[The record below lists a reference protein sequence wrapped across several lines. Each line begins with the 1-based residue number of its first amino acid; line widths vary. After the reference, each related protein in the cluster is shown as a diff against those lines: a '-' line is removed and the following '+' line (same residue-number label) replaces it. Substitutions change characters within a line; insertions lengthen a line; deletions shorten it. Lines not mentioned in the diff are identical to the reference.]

1 MVSAKEPSRSVK
13 ILIVSQYWYPEN
25 GVPQRRWM
33 WLTKILVDAGH
44 EVSVIAPPPH
54 YERKIP
60 MSRWL
65 ATAALRS
72 HRTTETGPSQE
83 RIIRSGYFPA
93 GSSLTQR
100 VLNQAVVAASML
112 AVSLSP
118 WSEAGKLRPD
128 VVIGTVPALPT
139 ATVTQLIAR
148 LKRVPYAIDLR
159 DAWPELLHEN
169 RNWNAATGRRS
180 LREKLLRRGPLQA
193 VTAVTGRAVTSA
205 LKHASA
211 VLTTSEQLALQLRQQ
226 EKGSTGKRTRDVVTI
241 RNVFPQ
247 RTQLDTQP
255 PKAREHDG
263 LNVLYAGT
271 FGRAQR
277 LENAL
282 VAAHLA
288 QEMGVKVKL
297 RFVGDGVSWT
307 MLRDKA
313 AQLGLDVD
321 FHHRIPA
328 GELENYYSWA
338 DTAMVHL
345 TDWKPLD
352 WTVPSKTFELM
363 ELGIHIS
370 GVLSG
375 EAAELITQLE
385 AGDVVPPERPEEL
398 ARLWKSLAEDRTTL
412 QVSEDGRQWVKEQRD
427 KHAPQTLLDVLGRA
441 ASRQP

>member
-1 MVSAKEPSRSVK
+1 M
-13 ILIVSQYWYPEN
+13 
-25 GVPQRRWM
+25 
-33 WLTKILVDAGH
+33 
-44 EVSVIAPPPH
+44 
-54 YERKIP
+54 
-60 MSRWL
+60 
-65 ATAALRS
+65 
-72 HRTTETGPSQE
+72 
-83 RIIRSGYFPA
+83 
-93 GSSLTQR
+93 
-100 VLNQAVVAASML
+100 
-112 AVSLSP
+112 
-118 WSEAGKLRPD
+118 
-128 VVIGTVPALPT
+128 
-139 ATVTQLIAR
+139 
-148 LKRVPYAIDLR
+148 
-159 DAWPELLHEN
+159 
-169 RNWNAATGRRS
+169 
-180 LREKLLRRGPLQA
+180 
-193 VTAVTGRAVTSA
+193 TGRAVTSA

-398 ARLWKSLAEDRTTL
+398 ARLWKSLAEDRTKL